1 MVKLFRCIRFDHIYH
16 HPSQLIGHQFP
27 YRTHRS
33 LPIFACLSF
42 FYFLASSSRLAAAQI
57 LPCNYLVLRGV
68 VLFGPLLLGC
78 GWVERLRCSAT
89 SVVIFAAWLRLAA
102 PVPGRAGGPNWKGQQ
117 CLRCIE
123 SVCPHV
129 LCGRWF
135 SVTCVCK
142 NFLEGNESWFS
153 DGNLMGITCWITL
166 CYLLLMQNFWRVDAV
181 KIVYFKINCQ
191 FILGN

>member
-1 MVKLFRCIRFDHIYH
+1 MVKLFRFIRFDHIYH

-57 LPCNYLVLRGV
+57 LPCNYWVLRGV
-68 VLFGPLLLGC
+68 VLFGPLWLGC
-78 GWVERLRCSAT
+78 EWVERLRCSAT
-89 SVVIFAAWLRLAA
+89 AVVIFAAWLRLAA

-135 SVTCVCK
+135 SVACVCK
-142 NFLEGNESWFS
+142 KLFRGKRELILWWKSHGHHLLDYLVLPTS
-153 DGNLMGITCWITL
+153 DAKLKSRRCKKL
-166 CYLLLMQNFWRVDAV
+166 
-181 KIVYFKINCQ
+181 
-191 FILGN
+191 FISKLTVSLF